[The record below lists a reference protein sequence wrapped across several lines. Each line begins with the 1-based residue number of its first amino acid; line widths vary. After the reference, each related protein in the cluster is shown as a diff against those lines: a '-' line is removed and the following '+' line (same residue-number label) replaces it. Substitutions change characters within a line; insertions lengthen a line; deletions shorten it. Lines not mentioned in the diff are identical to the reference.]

1 MYMREDLDA
10 WLDQFRTVSNLAE
23 LATGNAGN
31 IGWDRNKPEHVNDI
45 LGRVVRNV
53 EDQAGR
59 AGSSA
64 NAREEK

>member
-1 MYMREDLDA
+1 MREDLDA

-53 EDQAGR
+53 EDRTGR
-59 AGSSA
+59 AGSGA